1 MWGLIGEAL
10 GFVRETVSRR
20 FKARREREWKQNED
34 DIQEALASNDVNA
47 MANIFKRLRR
57 KGNSSERR

>member
-20 FKARREREWKQNED
+20 FKTRREREWKQNED
-34 DIQEALASNDVNA
+34 DIQKALASNDINA
-47 MANIFKRLRR
+47 MADIFKRLRR
-57 KGNSSERR
+57 KGHSSERR